1 MPVPSVQRR
10 RIKGQRDQRLLLVAG
25 QGLEERGVHR
35 QLRLPLFPEGHFSQ
49 ELVLC
54 PRLEFTTPL
63 KLALVEVPD
72 VREAI
77 GSSLQILF
85 HGTEDADVETVA
97 VHLVPVLHGVREGP
111 GRDEVHADLAEDLE
125 AIDLGVRGA
134 AVGEVAD
141 ERDVD
146 GRVVPP
152 HLLQQREL
160 VHHLAHR
167 VCVPAVAGIQEGRP
181 RDAELLSVQRQ
192 GGLQPAA
199 NTLKWTSDDEY
210 SPLRRID
217 GKHLHGI
224 GDRLVLLEGRRLGLK
239 LVYLHSMVFGSIPEG
254 LARTRGALHEH
265 EVHGFVVVARLLRD
279 VSIRHNAE
287 GRCCGCRGVDRT
299 SRVPLL

>member
-1 MPVPSVQRR
+1 MVHHQAIRDGLRASRTRAPELPGVVPGGDVNRLQENRQRRGRGGSCEGVLTVQRVRAVHLRDRPGLVGRVVAVARRDAVADTAEEHTQKNDVGIVGIAGMPVPSVQRR
-10 RIKGQRDQRLLLVAG
+10 RVKGQRDQRPLLVAG
-25 QGLEERGVHR
+25 QGLEEGGVRR

-63 KLALVEVPD
+63 KLALVEVPN

-85 HGTEDADVETVA
+85 HGTEDADFEAVA

-146 GRVVPP
+146 G
-152 HLLQQREL
+152 
-160 VHHLAHR
+160 
-167 VCVPAVAGIQEGRP
+167 
-181 RDAELLSVQRQ
+181 
-192 GGLQPAA
+192 
-199 NTLKWTSDDEY
+199 
-210 SPLRRID
+210 
-217 GKHLHGI
+217 
-224 GDRLVLLEGRRLGLK
+224 
-239 LVYLHSMVFGSIPEG
+239 
-254 LARTRGALHEH
+254 
-265 EVHGFVVVARLLRD
+265 
-279 VSIRHNAE
+279 
-287 GRCCGCRGVDRT
+287 
-299 SRVPLL
+299 